1 MRYRAV
7 IMRLAIIVAMIK
19 KQAGGILLSV
29 LAKRLIPRVFLWY
42 VLTTLAAATARRV
55 QPVPT
60 PKPASPMVLI
70 FP

>member
-42 VLTTLAAATARRV
+42 VLTTLVAATAQRV
-55 QPVPT
+55 QPVLT
-60 PKPASPMVLI
+60 QKPASPMVQI